1 MAPFRSYVAMVMASG
16 EFPTWLPPAV
26 LQAGATAVKQY
37 GWYYA
42 MKGHHR
48 SNYRTASG
56 VCYDVRND
64 TNDQLYRPIGS
75 TPTAKQQKAIDATWG
90 LTLRKGK
97 RFFLTGYRAGVA
109 SKCASDADGWRIYA
123 KSMVDCAN
131 QGWTRQQIQQR
142 YYAPKVAFIWRSTPP
157 PPHGDST
164 PPTVAVPEVTPS
176 ASPAAREPR
185 ARHGQLVRHGR

>member
-1 MAPFRSYVAMVMASG
+1 MAMLVAAFLIAFLLPMALPAARAAAANCGTNWASTETPPSTIRVLLTEKNRVVVATFRSYVAMVMASG

-64 TNDQLYRPIGS
+64 TMDQLFH
-75 TPTAKQQKAIDATWG
+75 TVAHPTKKQITALTATWG
-90 LTLRKGK
+90 LTLRKGD

-109 SKCASDADGWRIYA
+109 SKCASDADGWRI
-123 KSMVDCAN
+123 CIGN
-131 QGWTRQQIQQR
+131 T
-142 YYAPKVAFIWRSTPP
+142 
-157 PPHGDST
+157 
-164 PPTVAVPEVTPS
+164 
-176 ASPAAREPR
+176 
-185 ARHGQLVRHGR
+185 